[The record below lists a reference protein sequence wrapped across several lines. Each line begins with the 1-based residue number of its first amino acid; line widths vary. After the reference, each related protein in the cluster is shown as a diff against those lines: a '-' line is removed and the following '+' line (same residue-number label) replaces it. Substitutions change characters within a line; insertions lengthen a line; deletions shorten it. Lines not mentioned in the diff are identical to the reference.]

1 MCGIAGIIGAR
12 LPEAE
17 LAAGADRMRLALRN
31 RGPDD
36 TGTFLSSANGVALA
50 HTRLAILDISSAGHQ
65 PMRSADGRH
74 VIVFNGE
81 IYNHAAL
88 RRELEAAGETFVSH
102 SDTEV
107 ILAMYRRHGPAC
119 VHELEGMFAFCI
131 WDERER
137 TAFLA
142 RDPFGIKPLYY
153 HAQAG
158 TLVFASEVRAVLASG
173 LVPRRPCREAV
184 FSYWL
189 YGTVQEPLTVAT
201 EVFSLPAGHHLT
213 WHEGRARLRC
223 HWDPQVIGGGITAE
237 DAAAATRAALRESV
251 GRHLVSDVPV
261 GVFLSGGV
269 DSTGVAALARMM
281 GGEALQSFCI
291 TFDDPAF
298 SEGDTAARTARQL
311 GIQHHEW
318 KMDAPAGRALLTDF
332 LRAADQ
338 PSIDGFNTYCV
349 SRFAHERG
357 LKVVL
362 SGLGGDEL
370 FGGYGSFQLVPR
382 LVRAGRWAGLVPV
395 VPGLAG
401 RALEA
406 MAGSPRMSRLG
417 HYLAGRPSAAGA
429 YWCMRGI
436 FTPAEAA
443 RLTRQFLGE
452 LGPEPASESEDAA
465 RHFAVPR
472 QPTLE
477 DTVSYL
483 ELTRY
488 MRNQLLRDSDVM
500 SMASSL
506 ELRVPFVDRKLFEV
520 LRQIPAATRL
530 APGKQLLLDA
540 VPEIPDWVAHS
551 PKRGFVFPFEQ
562 WIAAEWGGVFQRLK
576 DTSPVPLRTWY
587 QCWCVHA
594 LEQCLARLGLR

>member
-1 MCGIAGIIGAR
+1 MCGIAGIIAAQ
-12 LPEAE
+12 LPEPE

-36 TGTFLSSANGVALA
+36 TGTFLSPASGVALA
-50 HTRLAILDISSAGHQ
+50 HTRLAILDTSAAGHQ

-88 RRELEAAGETFVSH
+88 RRELESAGETFVSH

-119 VHELEGMFAFCI
+119 VHELEGMFAFCV

-158 TLVFASEVRAVLASG
+158 KLVFASEVRAVLASG
-173 LVPRRPCREAV
+173 LVSRRPCREAL

-189 YGTVQEPLTVAT
+189 YGTVQEPLTVAE
-201 EVFSLPAGHHLT
+201 EVLCLPAGHYLT
-213 WHEGRARLRC
+213 WHEGRAKLRC
-223 HWDPQVIGGGITAE
+223 YWDPQIIGEGIAPG
-237 DAAAATRAALRESV
+237 DAVAATRTALRESV

-269 DSTGVAALARMM
+269 DSTAVAALARTMS
-281 GGEALQSFCI
+281 GAALQSFCI

-298 SEGDTAARTARQL
+298 SEGDTAARTARHL
-311 GIQHHEW
+311 GIQHQEW
-318 KMDAPAGRALLTDF
+318 KMDAAVGRAMLADF
-332 LRAADQ
+332 LRAGDQ

-370 FGGYGSFQLVPR
+370 FGGYGSFRRVPQ
-382 LVRAGRWAGLVPV
+382 LVRAGRWAGLVPL
-395 VPGLAG
+395 VPVLAG
-401 RALEA
+401 RALEPL
-406 MAGSPRMSRLG
+406 AGSPRMSRLG
-417 HYLAGRPSAAGA
+417 HYMAGRPSAAGA

-436 FTPAEAA
+436 FTPAEAT
-443 RLTRQFLGE
+443 RLTRQFLDD
-452 LGPEPASESEDAA
+452 LGSEPASESEEAA
-465 RHFAVPR
+465 RHFTVPR

-500 SMASSL
+500 SMASGL
-506 ELRVPFVDRKLFEV
+506 ELRVPFVDRKMFEV
-520 LRQIPAATRL
+520 LRQIPADLRL
-530 APGKQLLLDA
+530 AQGKQLLLQA
-540 VPEIPDWVAHS
+540 VPEIPDWVARA

-562 WIAAEWGGVFQRLK
+562 WISAEWGEVFQRIK
-576 DTSPVPLRTWY
+576 ATSPVPLRTWY

>member
-12 LPEAE
+12 LPGPELEAGTE
-17 LAAGADRMRLALRN
+17 RMRLALRN

-36 TGTFLSSANGVALA
+36 TGTFLSPATGVALT
-50 HTRLAILDISSAGHQ
+50 HTRLAILDLSAAGHQ
-65 PMRSADGRH
+65 PMRSPDGRH

-88 RRELEAAGETFVSH
+88 RRGLEAAGEQFTSH

-107 ILAMYRRHGPAC
+107 VLAMYRRHGPAC
-119 VHELEGMFAFCI
+119 VHELEGMFAFCV

-142 RDPFGIKPLYY
+142 RDPFGVKPLYY

-158 TLVFASEVRAVLASG
+158 RLVFASEVRAVLASG
-173 LVPRRPCREAV
+173 LVPRKPCREAV

-189 YGTVQEPLTVAT
+189 FGTVQEPLTIADGVHC
-201 EVFSLPAGHHLT
+201 LPAGHHLT
-213 WHEGRARLRC
+213 WQDGHARVRCYWEPQIIGEG
-223 HWDPQVIGGGITAE
+223 I
-237 DAAAATRAALRESV
+237 AAADVVPATRAALRESV
-251 GRHLVSDVPV
+251 SRHLVSDVPV

-269 DSTGVAALARMM
+269 DSTCVATLVRAL
-281 GGEALQSFCI
+281 GGQNLQTFCI

-298 SEGDTAARTARQL
+298 SEGDVAASTARHL
-311 GIQHHEW
+311 GTQHHQW
-318 KMDAPAGRALLTDF
+318 KMDAAAGRALLADF
-332 LRAADQ
+332 LQASDQ

-349 SRFAHERG
+349 SRFARERG

-370 FGGYGSFQLVPR
+370 FGGYGSFQLVPK
-382 LVRAGRWAGLVPV
+382 LVRAGRWASLIPFA
-395 VPGLAG
+395 PMLAG
-401 RALEA
+401 HALEA
-406 MAGSPRMSRLG
+406 LGRSPRMGRLG
-417 HYLAGRPSAAGA
+417 HYLTDRPSAAGA
-429 YWCMRGI
+429 YWCGRGI
-436 FTPAEAA
+436 FTPSEAA
-443 RLTRQFLGE
+443 RLIRHFLGDVGE
-452 LGPEPASESEDAA
+452 AVEDAT
-465 RHFAVPR
+465 RHFSVPR

-500 SMASSL
+500 SMASGL

-520 LRQIPAATRL
+520 LRQIPAAIRL
-530 APGKQLLLDA
+530 APGKELLLRA
-540 VPEIPDWVAHS
+540 VPEIPEWVALA
-551 PKRGFVFPFEQ
+551 PKRGFAFPFEQ

-594 LEQCLARLGLR
+594 LEQCLTRLGLR

>member
-1 MCGIAGIIGAR
+1 MCGIAGIIGGQ
-12 LPEAE
+12 LPASE
-17 LAAGADRMRLALRN
+17 LTAGLERMRLALRN

-36 TGTFLSSANGVALA
+36 TGTYLSPVNGAALA
-50 HTRLAILDISSAGHQ
+50 HTRLAILDLTAAGHQ
-65 PMRSADGRH
+65 PMLSRDGRH

-88 RRELEAAGETFVSH
+88 RQELEAAGERFESR

-131 WDERER
+131 WDEFER

-142 RDPFGIKPLYY
+142 RDPFGIKPFYY
-153 HAQAG
+153 HAAGG
-158 TLVFASEVRAVLASG
+158 TLAFASEVRALLASG
-173 LVPRRPCREAV
+173 LMPRRPCREAV

-189 YGTVQEPLTVAT
+189 FGTVQAPLTIV
-201 EVFSLPAGHHLT
+201 EDIHCLPAGHY
-213 WHEGRARLRC
+213 ARWSNGELQLRRY
-223 HWDPQVIGGGITAE
+223 WEPQILGEGITDENAVS
-237 DAAAATRAALRESV
+237 ATRAALVESV
-251 GRHLVSDVPV
+251 QRHLVSDVPV
-261 GVFLSGGV
+261 GIFLSGGA
-269 DSTGVAALARMM
+269 DSTALAALAKKARA
-281 GGEALQSFCI
+281 GEIQTFCI
-291 TFDDPAF
+291 SFDDPAL
-298 SEGDTAARTARQL
+298 SEGGAAARTAQHL
-311 GIQHHEW
+311 GTRHHEW
-318 KMDAPAGRALLTDF
+318 KMDAPTGRALLADF
-332 LRAADQ
+332 LQASDQ

-349 SRFAHERG
+349 SRFARDRG

-382 LVRAGRWAGLVPV
+382 LVRAGRRASLVPFAPV
-395 VPGLAG
+395 LVG

-406 MAGSPRMSRLG
+406 LAISPRMNRLG
-417 HYLAGRPSAAGA
+417 HYLTDRPSEAGA
-429 YWCMRGI
+429 YWCGRGI
-436 FTPAEAA
+436 FTPAEATQ
-443 RLTRQFLGE
+443 LVHHFLG
-452 LGPEPASESEDAA
+452 GSGEPNQDES
-465 RHFAVPR
+465 RHFVVPR
-472 QPTLE
+472 QPSLE

-500 SMASSL
+500 SMASGL

-520 LRQIPAATRL
+520 LRQIPAVTRL
-530 APGKQLLLDA
+530 APGKALLLRA
-540 VPEIPDWVAHS
+540 VPEIPGWVAQA

-594 LEQCLARLGLR
+594 LEQCLTRLGLR

>member
-12 LPEAE
+12 LPEPE
-17 LAAGADRMRLALRN
+17 LAAGADRMRLAVRN

-36 TGTFLSSANGVALA
+36 TGTWLSPAGGVALA
-50 HTRLAILDISSAGHQ
+50 HTRLAILDLSAAGHQ
-65 PMRSADGRH
+65 PMRSTDGRH

-88 RRELEAAGETFVSH
+88 RLELAAAGETFASH
-102 SDTEV
+102 SDTEI

-137 TAFLA
+137 SVFLA
-142 RDPFGIKPLYY
+142 RDPFGVKPLYY

-173 LVPRRPCREAV
+173 LVPRRSCREAV

-189 YGTVQEPLTVAT
+189 FGTVQEPLTIAQDVHC
-201 EVFSLPAGHHLT
+201 LPAGHHLT
-213 WHEGRARLRC
+213 WQDGRARLRRY
-223 HWDPQVIGGGITAE
+223 WEPQIIGEGVAPAE
-237 DAAAATRAALRESV
+237 AVPATRAALRESV
-251 GRHLVSDVPV
+251 RRHLVSDVPV
-261 GVFLSGGV
+261 GIFLSGGV
-269 DSTGVAALARMM
+269 DSTALAALVR
-281 GGEALQSFCI
+281 EAGTEEFQTFCI

-298 SEGDTAARTARQL
+298 SEGGVAARTARHL
-311 GIQHHEW
+311 GARHHEW
-318 KMDAPAGRALLTDF
+318 KLDARAGQALLADF

-349 SRFAHERG
+349 SRFARERG
-357 LKVVL
+357 MKVVL

-382 LVRAGRWAGLVPV
+382 LVRAGRWASLLPLL
-395 VPGLAG
+395 PTLAG
-401 RALEA
+401 RTLEA
-406 MAGSPRMSRLG
+406 LARSPRMSRLG
-417 HYLAGRPSAAGA
+417 HYLADRPSAAGA

-443 RLTRQFLGE
+443 RLTRHFLGDMDT
-452 LGPEPASESEDAA
+452 EPVSEAEDAA

-500 SMASSL
+500 SMAFSL

-530 APGKQLLLDA
+530 APAKQLLLQA
-540 VPEIPDWVAHS
+540 VPEIPAWVAQA
-551 PKRGFVFPFEQ
+551 PKRGFAFPFEQ
-562 WIAAEWGGVFQRLK
+562 WIAAEWGGVFERLRA
-576 DTSPVPLRTWY
+576 TSPVPLRTWY

-594 LEQCLARLGLR
+594 LEQCHLRLGLR